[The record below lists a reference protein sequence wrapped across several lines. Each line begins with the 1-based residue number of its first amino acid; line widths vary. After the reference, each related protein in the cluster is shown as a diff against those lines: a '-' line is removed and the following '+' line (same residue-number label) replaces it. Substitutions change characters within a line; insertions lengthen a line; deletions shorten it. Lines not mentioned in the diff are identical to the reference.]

1 MFSFPCRPLAHLEH
15 APLGRVRIC
24 YLMRVTNVSTT
35 LWLHTLK
42 RYPSFFSSQAL
53 LRTEVVGHTLLGI
66 TCSSPIGI
74 AMSVALSDF
83 ALIIFAS
90 LIIFRLLFICF
101 FFIPTLE
108 HFRISYLFRVWYC
121 KGRNI
126 FLIKKLIIGKY
137 SQFNNF

>member
-1 MFSFPCRPLAHLEH
+1 MFSFPCRSLANLWRV
-15 APLGRVRIC
+15 PLGRVGIC

-90 LIIFRLLFICF
+90 RIIFRLLCIC

-121 KGRNI
+121 KGSDI
-126 FLIKKLIIGKY
+126 FLIEKLIIGKY
-137 SQFNNF
+137 SPFNNF

>member
-1 MFSFPCRPLAHLEH
+1 MFSFPCRSLAHLEH
-15 APLGRVRIC
+15 VPLGRVGIF

-90 LIIFRLLFICF
+90 LIIFVYFVFAFLFQ
-101 FFIPTLE
+101 
-108 HFRISYLFRVWYC
+108 HW
-121 KGRNI
+121 NI
-126 FLIKKLIIGKY
+126 FVYLNCSKFGIAKLVIF
-137 SQFNNF
+137 S

>member
-1 MFSFPCRPLAHLEH
+1 MFSFPCRSLSNLWHV
-15 APLGRVRIC
+15 PLGRVGIC

-53 LRTEVVGHTLLGI
+53 LRTEVVGHTLRGL

-74 AMSVALSDF
+74 ATSVALSDF
-83 ALIIFAS
+83 ALIILAS
-90 LIIFRLLFICF
+90 RIIFRLLCSF

-108 HFRISYLFRVWYC
+108 HFLISYLFRVWYC
-121 KGRNI
+121 KGSDI
-126 FLIKKLIIGKY
+126 FLIEKLIIGKY
-137 SQFNNF
+137 SPFNNF

>member
-1 MFSFPCRPLAHLEH
+1 MCSFHCRSLAQFEH
-15 APLGRVRIC
+15 VTLGRVGIC

-53 LRTEVVGHTLLGI
+53 LRTEVVGHTLRGI
-66 TCSSPIGI
+66 TCSSPMGI

-90 LIIFRLLFICF
+90 RIIFRLLCIC

-108 HFRISYLFRVWYC
+108 HFRISYLFQVWYC
-121 KGRNI
+121 KGSDI

-137 SQFNNF
+137 SSFNNF

>member
-1 MFSFPCRPLAHLEH
+1 MFSFPCRPLAHLERV
-15 APLGRVRIC
+15 PLGRVGIC

-66 TCSSPIGI
+66 TCSSPMGI

-90 LIIFRLLFICF
+90 RIIFRLLCICF
-101 FFIPTLE
+101 FYSNIGTF
-108 HFRISYLFRVWYC
+108 SYILFVPSLVLQ
-121 KGRNI
+121 I
-126 FLIKKLIIGKY
+126 
-137 SQFNNF
+137 

>member
-1 MFSFPCRPLAHLEH
+1 MFSFPCRSLAHLEH
-15 APLGRVRIC
+15 VPLCRVCTC

-35 LWLHTLK
+35 LWLHTLN

-53 LRTEVVGHTLLGI
+53 LRTEVVGHTLRGI
-66 TCSSPIGI
+66 TSSSPIGI

-90 LIIFRLLFICF
+90 RIIFRLLCIC

-108 HFRISYLFRVWYC
+108 HLRISYLFQVWYC
-121 KGRNI
+121 KGSDI

-137 SQFNNF
+137 SPFNNF

>member
-1 MFSFPCRPLAHLEH
+1 MVSFPCRSLAHLEH
-15 APLGRVRIC
+15 VPLGRVCIC

-35 LWLHTLK
+35 LLLHTLK

-90 LIIFRLLFICF
+90 RIIFRLLCICF

-108 HFRISYLFRVWYC
+108 YLYLSFLFQVWYC
-121 KGRNI
+121 KGSNI
-126 FLIKKLIIGKY
+126 FLLKKLIIGKY
-137 SQFNNF
+137 

>member
-1 MFSFPCRPLAHLEH
+1 MFSFPCRSLAHFEH
-15 APLGRVRIC
+15 VPLGRVRTC

-42 RYPSFFSSQAL
+42 MYPSFFSSQAL
-53 LRTEVVGHTLLGI
+53 LRTEVVGHTLRGI
-66 TCSSPIGI
+66 TCSSPMGI

-90 LIIFRLLFICF
+90 RIIFRLLCIC

-108 HFRISYLFRVWYC
+108 HFRISYLFQVWYC
-121 KGRNI
+121 KGSDI
-126 FLIKKLIIGKY
+126 FLLKKLIIGKY
-137 SQFNNF
+137 QTFNNF

>member
-1 MFSFPCRPLAHLEH
+1 MFSFPCRSLAHLEH
-15 APLGRVRIC
+15 VPLCRVGIC

-66 TCSSPIGI
+66 TCSSPMGI

-90 LIIFRLLFICF
+90 RIIFRLLCIC

-108 HFRISYLFRVWYC
+108 HLRLSYLFQVWYC
-121 KGRNI
+121 KGSDI
-126 FLIKKLIIGKY
+126 FLIEKLIIGKY
-137 SQFNNF
+137 SSFNNF

>member
-1 MFSFPCRPLAHLEH
+1 MFSFVRRCRSLANLEH
-15 APLGRVRIC
+15 VPFGRVCIC

-90 LIIFRLLFICF
+90 RIIFRLLCICF
-101 FFIPTLE
+101 F
-108 HFRISYLFRVWYC
+108 LFQHW
-121 KGRNI
+121 NI
-126 FLIKKLIIGKY
+126 FVYLICSEFGIAKVVIF
-137 SQFNNF
+137 S